1 MFIVQS
7 LSNLAETLIPSHS
20 KHKDDKKGSH
30 ERSGTPKDKTNIDL
44 KEKDHNKENINL
56 ARTLTAKHNK
66 NELKSHE
73 SKKSDKKEDAEK
85 SKKDKEEK
93 IKEETVKKEKE
104 KKKKKKK

>member
-7 LSNLAETLIPSHS
+7 LSNLVETLISSHS

-30 ERSGTPKDKTNIDL
+30 ERSGTPKDNTNIDL

-66 NELKSHE
+66 NELK
-73 SKKSDKKEDAEK
+73 
-85 SKKDKEEK
+85 
-93 IKEETVKKEKE
+93 I
-104 KKKKKKK
+104 